1 MHKYRKRRLV
11 SLDDRKLFLLDLDGV
26 LYVGKQRPQLL
37 GGLQLTERLRNLQ
50 KKVIVLT
57 NSSTDTRE
65 QLAQKLSVLGFDITL
80 DEIVSSSYLTGQ
92 FLKEKYGNAD
102 FFLVGERGFRDEL
115 EAAGHR
121 CKEEGTV
128 DVVVV
133 GTDRQLSYDKLDKG
147 VQLLRGGAKLVASHV
162 ARVYMSDG
170 SVKLA
175 TGPIAKALEYGS
187 GKKIIAI
194 GKPSAYMFRIALRIG
209 EAIPG
214 ESVMVGDQIDTD
226 ILGAKRAGIF
236 SILTLTGVEDI
247 HSVKRSRIKPDLIV
261 RNIDDITAYLLP
273 TKHRCDAPS
282 VL

>member
-1 MHKYRKRRLV
+1 MHKNRKRQSV
-11 SLDDRKLFLLDLDGV
+11 SLDNRNLFLLDLDGV
-26 LYVGKQRPQLL
+26 LYVGKQRPHLL

-50 KKVIVLT
+50 KRIIVLT

-65 QLAQKLSVLGFDITL
+65 ELAQKLTILGFDITL

-92 FLKEKYGNAD
+92 FLKERYGNAD
-102 FFLVGERGFRDEL
+102 FFLVGERGFREEL

-121 CKEEGTV
+121 SKEEGTV

-133 GTDRQLSYDKLDKG
+133 GTDRQLSYDKLDRG

-170 SVKLA
+170 SVKVA

-187 GKKIIAI
+187 GKKTIAI
-194 GKPSAYMFRIALRIG
+194 GKPSAYMFRLALRIG

-247 HSVKRSRIKPDLIV
+247 HSIKRSKIKPDLIV
-261 RNIDDITAYLLP
+261 QNIDDITSYLP
-273 TKHRCDAPS
+273 TSRKS
-282 VL
+282 QI